1 MAASSIS
8 ASDIALKIDPL
19 LGAIEAYAEIL
30 VAAGTSRCA
39 EITPNSIMRIG
50 SDILQAVQAAMA
62 ISTAPLQAN
71 QAGEA

>member
-1 MAASSIS
+1 MTEDTRQARELAFEIE
-8 ASDIALKIDPL
+8 PH

-50 SDILQAVQAAMA
+50 SDILDAVRAAIV
-62 ISTAPLQAN
+62 ISTAPLQTAD
-71 QAGEA
+71 AGEA